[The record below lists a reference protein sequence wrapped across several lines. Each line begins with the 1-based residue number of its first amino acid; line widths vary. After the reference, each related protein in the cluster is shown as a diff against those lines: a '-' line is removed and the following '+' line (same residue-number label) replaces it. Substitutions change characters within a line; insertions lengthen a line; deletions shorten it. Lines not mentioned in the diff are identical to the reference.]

1 MQKIT
6 TALLYASLLIVAGCG
21 GGGGGGEGGP
31 AKNQQTTAPT
41 PPVNPPLVVI
51 DAEGDSLIWG
61 VETINGVQVQT
72 PNSAPV
78 VLQADLQNQLGS
90 GISIRVDNRAMPG
103 STTEDSLYGV
113 MPYYAQPLAT
123 RIAGLPGQ
131 IVLADYAVND
141 SRMRTT
147 DEYNADLTQ
156 WVAAVRAAGKIPVL
170 EEPNPVCDPSVPN
183 LDSYVSI
190 MRTVAQTRNVPL
202 IQQYDYIKSL
212 TNWQSMLTDCVHPN
226 DALYAI
232 KAQREAWA
240 LAPIVLSIV
249 GQN

>member
-1 MQKIT
+1 MCFT
-6 TALLYASLLIVAGCG
+6 YVLPAVLVAC
-21 GGGGGGEGGP
+21 GGGGGEGKP
-31 AKNQQTTAPT
+31 AVAQQTTAPVPASAPAST
-41 PPVNPPLVVI
+41 PSIII

-72 PNSAPV
+72 KNSAPV
-78 VLQADLQNQLGS
+78 VLQADLQSQLGS

-113 MPYYAQPLAT
+113 MPYYAQPFAT
-123 RIAGLPGQ
+123 RINSLPGQ

-147 DEYNADLTQ
+147 DEYNTDLTQ

-170 EEPNPVCDPSVPN
+170 EEPNPVCDPTVPN
-183 LDSYVSI
+183 LDAYVSI

-202 IQQYDYIKSL
+202 IEQYDYIKSL

-240 LAPIVLSIV
+240 LAPVVLSIV
-249 GQN
+249 SPG